1 MVHMLTAA
9 QAPTVLVV
17 DDESSVRAY
26 MARVL
31 EAEGYSVLEAK
42 NGIEALSVLEND
54 VTGKVL
60 LVVTDVVMPHMDGMD
75 LARNIASRPSAPPV
89 LFVSGSHSEVPGPLL
104 RKPFLGRDL
113 SALARDLLEV

>member
-1 MVHMLTAA
+1 MVHMLAAA

-17 DDESSVRAY
+17 DDERSVRVY

-31 EAEGYSVLEAK
+31 ESDGYRVLEAQ
-42 NGIEALSVLEND
+42 NGIDALSVLENE

-75 LARNIASRPSAPPV
+75 LARKIASRPSAPPV

-104 RKPFLGRDL
+104 RKPFLASDL
-113 SALARDLLEV
+113 SALARDLLAV